1 MQKTIIKLK
10 KADINGSIRSHFKLE
25 RENKAI
31 KDKKL
36 EDNTA
41 LYQANKDNYKPLKK
55 QMESLTITISNKYL
69 LQISIIFV
77 HIEKI

>member
-1 MQKTIIKLK
+1 MQKSIIKLK
-10 KADINGSIRSHFKLE
+10 KADINRSIRSHFKLE

-41 LYQANKDNYKPLKK
+41 LYQANKDNYKPLNGEFNDNYIK
-55 QMESLTITISNKYL
+55 QILAANLYNIRP
-69 LQISIIFV
+69 
-77 HIEKI
+77 H